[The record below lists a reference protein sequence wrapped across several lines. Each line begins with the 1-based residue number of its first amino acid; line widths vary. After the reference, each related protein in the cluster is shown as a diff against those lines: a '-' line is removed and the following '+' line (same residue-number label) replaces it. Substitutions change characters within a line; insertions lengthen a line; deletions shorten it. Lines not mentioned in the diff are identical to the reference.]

1 LEQVGGSLV
10 NRPLLIVLRILQ
22 LNVSL
27 DVQLSDLETRLHD
40 LEKAVQT
47 RLYNVLR
54 LLLLDHAQLDSG

>member
-1 LEQVGGSLV
+1 M